1 MKKEKLSPEK
11 SNKTFDF
18 RTITSFEKACEKE
31 NLDPMA
37 LPEVSM
43 IPEEFR
49 KAIIGAYKL
58 FIIFKAI
65 NNGWIARMGDASQLK
80 YEPWLRVLSSGC
92 GFGSSICVCDYTY
105 TPVGSRLCT
114 FSPEAAIYIG
124 KQFGEKGSE
133 YRDFFLKTE

>member
-1 MKKEKLSPEK
+1 MKKEKQSPEK
-11 SNKTFDF
+11 VNKAFDF

-49 KAIIGAYKL
+49 KATIGVYKL

-65 NNGWIARMGDASQLK
+65 NNGWIARMGDVSQLK

-92 GFGSSICVCDYTY
+92 GFVYSNYDYVNTY
-105 TPVGSRLCT
+105 STVGSRLCT

-124 KQFGEKGSE
+124 KQFGMEGSE
-133 YRDFFLKTE
+133 YKDFFLKTE

>member
-1 MKKEKLSPEK
+1 MKKEAQSTKN
-11 SNKTFDF
+11 SNSKFDF

-31 NLDPMA
+31 NLDPLA

-65 NNGWIARMGDASQLK
+65 NNGWIARMGNSSQLK
-80 YEPWLRVLSSGC
+80 YEPWLRVRSSGC
-92 GFGSSICVCDYTY
+92 GFDDSLYYSDLTHS
-105 TPVGSRLCT
+105 TVGSRLCT
-114 FSPEAAIYIG
+114 FSAEAAIYIG
-124 KQFGEKGSE
+124 KQFGVEGSE
-133 YRDFFLKTE
+133 YKDFFLKTE